1 MSDFNAESDVTGVLE
16 AVSRGLHN
24 KDAAAIVAQYTPDAL
39 LFDLAPPLAHRID
52 KSELA
57 QWLNTWDGP
66 VSQQLRDMKIIVH
79 GDLAVAYGFLHV
91 SARTKSGEDAAWW
104 MRATA
109 CLSRQ
114 NGRWKIV
121 HEHTSVPFYMDGSF
135 RVALDLTP

>member
-1 MSDFNAESDVTGVLE
+1 MSDFNAESEITGVME
-16 AVSRGLHN
+16 AISQGLRN

-52 KSELA
+52 KSQLE
-57 QWLNTWDGP
+57 QWLDTWDGP
-66 VSQQLRDMKIIVH
+66 VSQQLRDMKIIVR
-79 GDLAVAYGFLHV
+79 GDFAFAYGFVHV

-104 MRATA
+104 MRATS
-109 CLSRQ
+109 CLARQ